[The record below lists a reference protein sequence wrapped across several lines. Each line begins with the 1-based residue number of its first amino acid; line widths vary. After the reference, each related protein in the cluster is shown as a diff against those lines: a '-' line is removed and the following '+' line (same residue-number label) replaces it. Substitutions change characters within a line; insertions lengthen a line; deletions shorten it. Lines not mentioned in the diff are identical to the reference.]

1 MRYISKKYRKAFL
14 LAGFVSMLL
23 CGVSDCLMS
32 FMGEGGDY
40 IVDGMQ
46 TMNIKDVPA
55 WYYGISFVIGIFAS
69 AGYFLG
75 TSSVCSYVSDRL
87 GGKSSKAYKAY
98 SFGTVMMSLG
108 IFGIHTI
115 CALALMNIRAAVLA
129 GLSAESIRE
138 NFVPSAIY
146 PFIVGTTWQT
156 TADIISGTAFIIL
169 VCKGV
174 INIRKAWIAI
184 GPLCFFVICQ
194 MLGKGLTALTG
205 DMIFRH
211 IFAGGESWGI
221 AFMLLSVAC
230 ICNGDADRACLPQHS
245 DRQDAVHQGRA

>member
-1 MRYISKKYRKAFL
+1 MRYIDKKFRKPFL
-14 LAGFVSMLL
+14 LAGFVSMLM

-32 FMGEGGDY
+32 FMGDGGEY
-40 IVDGMQ
+40 IVDGMMS
-46 TMNIKDVPA
+46 MNIKDVPL
-55 WYYGISFVIGIFAS
+55 WYYSISFVIGIFAS

-87 GGKSSKAYKAY
+87 DGKPSKANKAY
-98 SFGTVMMSLG
+98 SFGTMMMSLG
-108 IFGIHTI
+108 IFGIHSI
-115 CALALMNIRAAVLA
+115 CALALMNIRAAVMS
-129 GLSAESIRE
+129 GVSAESIKE
-138 NFVPSAIY
+138 HFVPAAIY

-174 INIRKAWIAI
+174 INVRKAWIAI

-194 MLGKGLTALTG
+194 ALGRCLTAFTG
-205 DMIFRH
+205 EPIFRH

-221 AFMLLSVAC
+221 AFMMLAVWSV
-230 ICNGDADRACLPQHS
+230 S
-245 DRQDAVHQGRA
+245 DKK